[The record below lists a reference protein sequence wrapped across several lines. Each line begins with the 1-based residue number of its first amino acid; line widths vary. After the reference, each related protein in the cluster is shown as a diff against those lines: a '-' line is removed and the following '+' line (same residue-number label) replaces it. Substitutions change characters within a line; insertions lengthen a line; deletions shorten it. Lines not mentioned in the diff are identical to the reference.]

1 MIWRVAVA
9 LAWATALVLLPL
21 QPAIAAGE
29 TQPPPPIVVGGKLGV
44 DQALLTEMTV
54 QLLQSKDIAVEVAE
68 PMGSAIV
75 RKAQETGRVD
85 IYWEDTATSLN
96 IYNKVSDPPAP
107 DRLYPL
113 AKELDAEQGIVW
125 LEPSAV
131 SFTYALAMRAAD
143 ARELGLSNLSDLAKL
158 VNDGAALT
166 LATSVE
172 FSARPDGLKP
182 MEREYGFKFP
192 RENIKAMDPG
202 ATYESLRNEEVD
214 VALVASGDARV
225 ASYDLFVFEDDK
237 RVFLTHVL
245 APVVRS
251 ETLERM
257 PELAT
262 IVNAFSAKLDNAT
275 LRRLNARVE
284 VEDKPLE
291 DVARNFLHEQGL
303 I

>member
-1 MIWRVAVA
+1 MADEKKLTDKELKA
-9 LAWATALVLLPL
+9 
-21 QPAIAAGE
+21 AAGAA
-29 TQPPPPIVVGGKLGV
+29 QAADARAVGASQVPDGGSQGRLDDV
-44 DQALLTEMTV
+44 DLRPV
-54 QLLQSKDIAVEVAE
+54 
-68 PMGSAIV
+68 
-75 RKAQETGRVD
+75 TGG
-85 IYWEDTATSLN
+85 A
-96 IYNKVSDPPAP
+96 
-107 DRLYPL
+107 
-113 AKELDAEQGIVW
+113 
-125 LEPSAV
+125 
-131 SFTYALAMRAAD
+131 RAAD

-202 ATYESLRNEEVD
+202 ETYESLRNEEVD